1 MTNGTNGWVTMSAM
15 AERLGVDHSLLRYH
29 VKHGRITA
37 QRQEIGTQ
45 LLWTDKQAQ
54 QIEKWWRE
62 YQALVHRGRWGDRGS
77 RTE

>member
-1 MTNGTNGWVTMSAM
+1 MTNEKNGWVTMSAM

-29 VKHGRITA
+29 VKHGR
-37 QRQEIGTQ
+37 
-45 LLWTDKQAQ
+45 WTDKQAQ